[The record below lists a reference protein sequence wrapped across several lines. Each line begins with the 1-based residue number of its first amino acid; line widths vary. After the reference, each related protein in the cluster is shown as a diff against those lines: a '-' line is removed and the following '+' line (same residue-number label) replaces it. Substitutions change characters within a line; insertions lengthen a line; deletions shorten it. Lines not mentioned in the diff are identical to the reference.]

1 MSGLLIVLG
10 VVVAVL
16 FFIMSMYNGLVTA
29 RNQVKNAFAQIDVQ
43 LKRRYDLIPNLVEV
57 AKKYMAHEADTF
69 EAVVKARNA
78 AISSQKEVAADPS
91 NGEAME
97 KLNKSEGQVSG
108 ALGRLLMLTEN
119 YPELKADGTM
129 NKLTEELTSTENKV
143 SFARQFYNDTV
154 LSYNNKREV
163 FPGSIIAGMFNFK
176 ASSYFEVENAVEKEA
191 VKVQF

>member
-1 MSGLLIVLG
+1 MSVLIIVL
-10 VVVAVL
+10 VAIAAVL
-16 FFIMSMYNGLVTA
+16 FFLMSIYNGLVTS

-57 AKKYMAHEADTF
+57 AKKYMTHESDTF
-69 EAVVKARNA
+69 EKVVKARNA
-78 AISSQKEVAADPS
+78 AISSQKEVMADPS

-97 KLNKSEGQVSG
+97 RLNKSEGQMSG

-143 SFARQFYNDTV
+143 GFSRQHYNDSV

-163 FPGSIIAGMFNFK
+163 FPNSILAGMFNFT
-176 ASSYFEVENAVEKEA
+176 ASRYFEIENVEEKEA

>member
-1 MSGLLIVLG
+1 MTVVL
-10 VVVAVL
+10 VVAVAVL
-16 FFIMSMYNGLVTA
+16 VLLISIYNGLVTA
-29 RNQVKNAFAQIDVQ
+29 RNQIKNAFAQIDVQ

-57 AKKYMAHEADTF
+57 AKKYMAHEAETF
-69 EAVVKARNA
+69 EDVVRARNA
-78 AISSQKEVAADPS
+78 ALTSQKEVVKDPS
-91 NGEAME
+91 NGAAME
-97 KLNKSEGQVSG
+97 KLNKSEGQVSS

-154 LSYNNKREV
+154 LAYNNKRET
-163 FPGSIIAGMFNFK
+163 FPNSIIAGMFNFK
-176 ASSYFEVENAVEKEA
+176 TSTYFEVENAQEKEA